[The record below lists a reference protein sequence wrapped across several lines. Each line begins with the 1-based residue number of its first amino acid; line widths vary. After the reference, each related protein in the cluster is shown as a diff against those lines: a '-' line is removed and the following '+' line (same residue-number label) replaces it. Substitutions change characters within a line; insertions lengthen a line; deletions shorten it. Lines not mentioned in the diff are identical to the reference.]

1 MRGECDI
8 PVSDTY
14 HLLCHHAHRLEAEPP
29 VAVVKKIFQRGAEQV
44 DDQDVVEAF
53 LAKVVDI
60 WNAG

>member
-1 MRGECDI
+1 
-8 PVSDTY
+8 
-14 HLLCHHAHRLEAEPP
+14 
-29 VAVVKKIFQRGAEQV
+29 VVEKILQRGAEQV